1 MNLPDLKMLA
11 LIDIFIFNIPRSI
24 ATEAV
29 PYTLLEEIKDGQAI
43 SSKYDSKILRFKT
56 PNIVVV
62 FTNEEPT
69 ETMMSKDRWQIF
81 KIDGN
86 NLIPKLSVNAYDIDY
101 DAGERMRALT
111 GYDPSTIFKTS

>member
-1 MNLPDLKMLA
+1 M
-11 LIDIFIFNIPRSI
+11 IDIFIFNIPRSF

-62 FTNEEPT
+62 FSNGNPT
-69 ETMMSKDRWQIF
+69 ERMMSRDRWQIF
-81 KIDGN
+81 KIKDN
-86 NLIPKLSVNAYDIDY
+86 NLIRLSC
-101 DAGERMRALT
+101 
-111 GYDPSTIFKTS
+111 